1 MDDLQRKLLAAEL
14 RKKDEAENEALRL
27 KAQEHKKKTG
37 SFEGFFQPTKE
48 ELPNR
53 IQIAKGALKAAM
65 RPDKAEE
72 DSPLGKLVKALK
84 DKF

>member
-27 KAQEHKKKTG
+27 KAAEHKKKTG
-37 SFEGFFQPTKE
+37 SFEGFFEPAKE

-53 IQIAKGALKAAM
+53 VQIAKSALKSAM
-65 RPDKAEE
+65 RPEKAEE

-84 DKF
+84 NRF